1 MTTEEVKN
9 LHRVAVDLHPIIQ
22 DGMMIETIS
31 EVAKKLITKEVAKN
45 MFKKHNSYTYI
56 IYAIVY
62 IAIFASVGLL
72 NFAILD
78 WNPDALTSAEYWVKT
93 ATTSF
98 TYFIAYQ
105 VTIGLSADIATN
117 TDKLYNDTIAEIE
130 KTALGKIDHRFNDF
144 INEYNWRSK
153 VQTWKELRQNDL
165 VLWQN
170 KLPADVLS
178 ELRLK
183 PEQWSKKTIKYVQKR
198 DAIKEKMSD
207 AWINENLPFT
217 KLIFP
222 FITPQEVIT
231 GEEKPISR
239 SRIVDNNVYSYKL
252 GSRSITL
259 ITSVLLNAVINAV
272 FFIGQPFNLSIIT
285 TIIIQLVFLAINIL
299 GGWIAGLDAFRRKRL
314 NSAIKR
320 REILIE
326 YLSVLAK
333 GQLDNKAPSA
343 ASL

>member
-1 MTTEEVKN
+1 
-9 LHRVAVDLHPIIQ
+9 
-22 DGMMIETIS
+22 
-31 EVAKKLITKEVAKN
+31 
-45 MFKKHNSYTYI
+45 MFKKHTSYTYV
-56 IYAIVY
+56 IYLAVY
-62 IAIFASVGLL
+62 LAIFASVGLL

-98 TYFIAYQ
+98 TYFAAYQ

-144 INEYNWRSK
+144 INDYNWRSK
-153 VQTWKELRQNDL
+153 VQTWKETCQNEL
-165 VLWQN
+165 IKWQN

-183 PEQWSKKTIKYVQKR
+183 PEVWSKKTIKYVEKR
-198 DAIKEKMSD
+198 DIIKEKMTN
-207 AWINENLPFT
+207 AWIDENLPFI
-217 KLIFP
+217 KIIYP

-239 SRIVDNNVYSYKL
+239 RRIVDNNVYSYKL
-252 GSRSITL
+252 GTRSITL
-259 ITSVLLNAVINAV
+259 ITSVLLNAIINAV
-272 FFIGQPFNLSIIT
+272 FFIGQPFNLAIIT
-285 TIIIQLVFLAINIL
+285 TIIVQLVFLAINIL
-299 GGWIAGLDAFRRKRL
+299 GGWVAGLDAFRRKRL

-326 YLSVLAK
+326 YMSVLAAGK
-333 GQLDNKAPSA
+333 LDNKPPSA

>member
-1 MTTEEVKN
+1 
-9 LHRVAVDLHPIIQ
+9 
-22 DGMMIETIS
+22 MIGQI
-31 EVAKKLITKEVAKN
+31 AQKLIIKEVAKN
-45 MFKKHNSYTYI
+45 MFKKHSSYTYL
-56 IYAIVY
+56 IYSVVY
-62 IAIFASVGLL
+62 LAIFASIGLL

-78 WNPDALTSAEYWVKT
+78 WNPEALASAEYWVKT

-98 TYFIAYQ
+98 TYFAAYQ

-153 VQTWKELRQNDL
+153 VQTWKESRQNDL
-165 VLWQN
+165 IMWQN
-170 KLPADVLS
+170 KLPAKVLS
-178 ELRLK
+178 NLRLK
-183 PEQWSKKTIKYVQKR
+183 PEQWDKQTRRYVEKR
-198 DAIKEKMSD
+198 DLIKEKMTD
-207 AWINENLPFT
+207 KWINENLPFT
-217 KLIFP
+217 KFVYP

-239 SRIVDNNVYSYKL
+239 SRIVDNDVYSYKL

-272 FFIGQPFNLSIIT
+272 FFIGQPFNITIIT
-285 TIIIQLVFLAINIL
+285 TIIVQLVFLAINIL
-299 GGWIAGLDAFRRKRL
+299 GGWVAGLDAFRRKRL

-326 YLSVLAK
+326 YMSVLTTGK
-333 GQLDNKAPSA
+333 LDNKEPSVN
-343 ASL
+343 SL